1 MLQPVEFDDLFTADL
16 VVDRVYR
23 GGRRGNAGDDP
34 IARLLPVGNQG
45 GFRFRLLNGRPA
57 VLVLYTSGADPDW
70 PDHLDPVTGDFTY
83 FGDNKAPG
91 SELLDTRRG
100 GNRILDNMFSCS
112 RSSPEDRAK
121 VAPSFLFEKAGHY
134 RDVIFRGLLAPGS
147 PRLTAE
153 EELVAIWRTTRD
165 RRFQNYRSHFTV
177 LDIPTVPRAWLDDLL
192 AGQTISPHTP
202 ENWRRW
208 VRGRLYSPLIAPRTT
223 KVRTQAEQEPKS
235 AAERNLLST
244 IHSHFQDRPTD
255 FEALAADLWL
265 LSDENVISI
274 DITRPSRDGGRDA
287 EGSYKIGPPSDPISV
302 NFALEAKCYKP
313 GHGVGAKEVSRL
325 ISRLKRNDFGVLVTT
340 SHITSQ
346 IYREVREDGHPV
358 VFVTGADIIAILRQ
372 LGLRTD
378 TDLMDWLREHYP
390 QPVSEVDSGHR
401 LEVEIADYHHGG
413 EPASEGNVG
422 DSLLRQRRAAQ

>member
-1 MLQPVEFDDLFTADL
+1 MLEPVRFDDLFTADL
-16 VVDRVYR
+16 VVDRVYE

-45 GFRFRLLNGRPA
+45 GFRFKLLKGRPA

-70 PDHLDPVTGDFTY
+70 PDYLDPVTGDFTY

-100 GNRILDNMFSCS
+100 GNRILDNMFSWS
-112 RSSPEDRAK
+112 RTSPEDRAK
-121 VAPSFLFEKAGHY
+121 VAPTFLFEKAGHY

-177 LDIPTVPRAWLDDLL
+177 LDIPVIPRAWLNDLL
-192 AGQTISPHTP
+192 VGETISSHTP

-208 VRGRLYSPLIAPRTT
+208 VRGRLYAPLQAPRTT
-223 KVRTQAEQEPKS
+223 KVRTQAEQEPS
-235 AAERNLLST
+235 SDAERALLSA
-244 IHSHFQDRPTD
+244 IHAHFEGRPTD
-255 FEALAADLWL
+255 FEALAAHLWL
-265 LSDENVISI
+265 MSDENVISV

-287 EGSYKIGPPSDPISV
+287 EGKYKIGPASDPISV
-302 NFALEAKCYKP
+302 DFALEAKCYRP

-325 ISRLKRNDFGVLVTT
+325 ISRLKRTDFGVLVTT

-346 IYREVREDGHPV
+346 IYREVRDDRHPV
-358 VFVTGADIIAILRQ
+358 IFITGADIVVILRQ
-372 LGLRTD
+372 LGLRTEP
-378 TDLMDWLREHYP
+378 DLIAWLTERYP
-390 QPVSEVDSGHR
+390 EPEPSVDLSDR
-401 LEVEIADYHHGG
+401 LPVEI
-413 EPASEGNVG
+413 SEYEHSAPSDNSEAVAEL
-422 DSLLRQRRAAQ
+422 DAAETATS